1 MQQNDV
7 YKGATGDK
15 PIIGENTFLITSP
28 LLRQCV
34 SVLPAILLH
43 GVQTIVSQ
51 SSQSSQSSV
60 VVTSFQGSSGT
71 VTHLEYTKF
80 S

>member
-1 MQQNDV
+1 MALSFNDV
-7 YKGATGDK
+7 YRGAV
-15 PIIGENTFLITSP
+15 IGEDNFFDKLP

-80 S
+80 L